1 MERYALRPVQKE
13 GLGVPS
19 RRQPCCISEAIRSL
33 FAITECGGFRLRQR
47 RHLYQERGFGS
58 DGSQEVIV
66 QSSKL
71 AFLQPAIEV
80 EDADDLGVI
89 GTVLRGT
96 LAQRDAD
103 DGADT
108 LGDDALRRLCFF
120 GRERIGHNKFG
131 AALNGALKSA
141 VGDGGDILKS
151 FAVET
156 APGSK
161 CQLSRRV
168 PKENIAAFDAGELKR
183 GIDQRRQNLLDRPN
197 IVEPSSGFDKPTE
210 LRQIGVGP

>member
-1 MERYALRPVQKE
+1 MTWESLV
-13 GLGVPS
+13 LF
-19 RRQPCCISEAIRSL
+19 SE
-33 FAITECGGFRLRQR
+33 ERLR
-47 RHLYQERGFGS
+47 RGMQMMARILWATTLS
-58 DGSQEVIV
+58 DGCV
-66 QSSKL
+66 
-71 AFLQPAIEV
+71 
-80 EDADDLGVI
+80 
-89 GTVLRGT
+89 
-96 LAQRDAD
+96 
-103 DGADT
+103 
-108 LGDDALRRLCFF
+108 FF